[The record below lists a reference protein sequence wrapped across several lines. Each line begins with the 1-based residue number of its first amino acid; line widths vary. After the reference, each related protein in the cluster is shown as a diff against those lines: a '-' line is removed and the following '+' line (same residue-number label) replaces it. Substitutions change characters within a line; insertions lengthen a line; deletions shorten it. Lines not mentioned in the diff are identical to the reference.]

1 MPIVLNRAARILLAR
16 NGVANTTAS
25 LIGAHIVSEIVIEGA
40 ELVRTVVTHPGAARA
55 RRNRELDT
63 VVRRNDAD
71 LGIVLMGDSSG
82 RRKEQSKD

>member
-1 MPIVLNRAARILLAR
+1 LLNRAAGILLAR
-16 NGVANTTAS
+16 NRVANTTTS

-40 ELVRTVVTHPGAARA
+40 ELVGTVVTHPGAPCARG
-55 RRNRELDT
+55 NRELDT

-82 RRKEQSKD
+82 GGND